1 MRWTEWRL
9 LADRRSA
16 YVDGC
21 DWDGPAC
28 YELATGGAR
37 GGRIQPHYVGETS
50 NERRRIESYAVD
62 GSHLNS
68 IIADHL
74 RRGWLLYYR
83 AVSCDSKRHAKALQ
97 DRLLAR
103 FDYDWNDLLNR

>member
-9 LADRRSA
+9 IADRQSS
-16 YVDGC
+16 YVESC

-28 YELATGGAR
+28 YELATGGVR
-37 GGRIQPHYVGETS
+37 GGRIQPHYVGETL
-50 NERRRIESYAVD
+50 NERRRIESYAVH
-62 GSHLNS
+62 GSHLRS
-68 IIADHL
+68 IIDDHL
-74 RRGWLLYYR
+74 HRGWFLYYR
-83 AVSCDSKRHAKALQ
+83 AVSCDSKRQAKALQ